1 MNDHGPD
8 VIGIVA
14 AYKRPA
20 LLHHLLQSLVG
31 TQILRRVI
39 VVDNGLDPQTEAICK
54 TAPVPV
60 RYQRPERNLS
70 CGGGIAL
77 GLKLGLTEPEVT
89 HFCLFDDDAEATPGA
104 IDGLIEGMAKAQAEL
119 AVPLILDARDHIAW
133 YPGLQDPHAWKTI
146 RRPNLAAE
154 EFCRIAGSNPVP
166 FTWAPW
172 PVLALSIRSVREG
185 GFPRDDFWLCA
196 EDLEYTLR
204 LTHRYKGVLV
214 PSAAC
219 LHRPPTARKGGGTA
233 RDLES
238 KQSLKTDPNALGGA
252 HYLRFCLML
261 QNLSYICTRL
271 PHARRALR
279 HLPGNYLRF
288 FRTFGLQSKTI
299 RDVTLALWLG
309 AVRGK
314 PAGRPGA
321 DEFKQRL
328 LLLP

>member
-1 MNDHGPD
+1 MYDHGPD
-8 VIGIVA
+8 VIAIVA

-31 TQILRRVI
+31 TQSLRRVI
-39 VVDNGLDPQTEAICK
+39 VIDNGLDSQTEAICK
-54 TAPVPV
+54 AAPVPV
-60 RYQRPERNLS
+60 RYQRPDRNLS

-77 GLKLGLTEPEVT
+77 GLKLGLTEPRVT
-89 HFCLFDDDAEATPGA
+89 HFCLFDDDAEAIPGA

-119 AVPLILDARDHIAW
+119 AVPLILDTQDRVAW
-133 YPGLQDPHAWKTI
+133 YPGLQDAHAWKTI
-146 RRPNLAAE
+146 RRPNLTAE
-154 EFCRIAGSNPVP
+154 EYCRIAGSNPVP

-172 PVLALSIRSVREG
+172 PVLALSIRSVREC

-214 PSAAC
+214 PSTAC
-219 LHRPPTARKGGGTA
+219 LHRPPSTCTGTG
-233 RDLES
+233 
-238 KQSLKTDPNALGGA
+238 TDPDALGGP

-288 FRTFGLQSKTI
+288 FRTFGLQSATI
-299 RDVTLALWLG
+299 RDVMLALWLG
-309 AVRGK
+309 AARGI
-314 PAGRPGA
+314 PAGWPGA
-321 DEFKQRL
+321 DQFKQRL
-328 LLLP
+328 LNLPQ